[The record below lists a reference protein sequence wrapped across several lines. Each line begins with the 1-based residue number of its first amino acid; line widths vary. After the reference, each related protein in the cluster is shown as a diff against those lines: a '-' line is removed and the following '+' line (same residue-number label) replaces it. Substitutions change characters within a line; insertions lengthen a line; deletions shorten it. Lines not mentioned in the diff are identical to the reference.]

1 MDAANRNGGDY
12 MANTE
17 LRAEIQKSRLRQW
30 EIAAFIG
37 VSEYTLVRWLRT
49 ELPPDKQAAILEA
62 IEKLK
67 HSD

>member
-1 MDAANRNGGDY
+1 

-49 ELPPDKQAAILEA
+49 ELPADKQAAILEA
-62 IEKLK
+62 IKKLK
-67 HSD
+67 HDS